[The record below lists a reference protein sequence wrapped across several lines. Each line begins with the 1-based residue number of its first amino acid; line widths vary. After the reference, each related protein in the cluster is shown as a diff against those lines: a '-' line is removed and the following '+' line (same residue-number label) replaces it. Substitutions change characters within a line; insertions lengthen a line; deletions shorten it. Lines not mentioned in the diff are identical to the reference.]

1 MDETKEKKPPLDR
14 EEFKLLSRNEHKFI
28 ENPTGLLKNYKSPD
42 AMARQFNNLI
52 KYRTTN
58 AIIETAWMCEKLH
71 DDQLKK
77 IFTDDRIHE
86 LFKITET
93 ALDVAAWEPDQTKIE
108 FRRTDIKDPHE
119 LSLEKHLKV
128 LMEHYMP
135 KKLIKPHEEL
145 REKYITPSAVNVD
158 LMILNGRLGLA
169 LQKNED
175 MRSFIEKKGLT
186 KEVEQFTQKVRNDV
200 LTSLE

>member
-1 MDETKEKKPPLDR
+1 MDEKEPPLTH
-14 EEFKLLSRNEHKFI
+14 EEFKMLTENERLFVM
-28 ENPTGLLKNYKSPD
+28 NPTDLLKNYKSCD
-42 AMARQFNNLI
+42 AMKRQYNYSI
-52 KYRTTN
+52 KHRTIN
-58 AIIETAWMCEKLH
+58 AIREIAWLCNLLSE
-71 DDQLKK
+71 DRLKK
-77 IFTDDRIHE
+77 IFSDDQIE
-86 LFKITET
+86 DLFKITEK
-93 ALDVAAWEPDQTKIE
+93 ALGVAAWGPDQTKIE

-119 LSLEKHLKV
+119 LSLENHLKV

-186 KEVEQFTQKVRNDV
+186 KELEQFTQKVRNDV

>member
-1 MDETKEKKPPLDR
+1 
-14 EEFKLLSRNEHKFI
+14 
-28 ENPTGLLKNYKSPD
+28 
-42 AMARQFNNLI
+42 
-52 KYRTTN
+52 
-58 AIIETAWMCEKLH
+58 
-71 DDQLKK
+71 
-77 IFTDDRIHE
+77 
-86 LFKITET
+86 
-93 ALDVAAWEPDQTKIE
+93 
-108 FRRTDIKDPHE
+108 
-119 LSLEKHLKV
+119 
-128 LMEHYMP
+128 MEHYMP

-186 KEVEQFTQKVRNDV
+186 KELEQFTQKVRNDV